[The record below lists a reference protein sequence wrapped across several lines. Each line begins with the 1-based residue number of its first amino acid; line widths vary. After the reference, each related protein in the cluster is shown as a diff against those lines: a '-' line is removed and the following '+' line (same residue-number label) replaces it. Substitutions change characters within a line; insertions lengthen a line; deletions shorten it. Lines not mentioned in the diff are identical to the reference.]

1 MDARVRQPQ
10 SDERPIG
17 EVVSR
22 LVEDGKAYARAELNV
37 ARTQLDVRMVRIR
50 AVALWGALAL
60 LFAIGGLIALS
71 LTAVLALASLIGPLA
86 GGLAATAIILAIAGL
101 FAFLAKKRWERG
113 DE

>member
-10 SDERPIG
+10 PDERPIG

-60 LFAIGGLIALS
+60 LFAIGALIALS
-71 LTAVLALASLIGPLA
+71 LTAVLFLASLIGPLA
-86 GGLAATAIILAIAGL
+86 GGLAATLLMGAVAGL
-101 FAFLAKKRWERG
+101 FAFLDKKRWERG